1 MFECGNYFYVFA
13 ILVSKWQSNTE
24 DWFQIG
30 SFVWWSNV
38 DDNGYV
44 YDDQYDENNSPM
56 VKIMIT
62 VIMQDHDDQKYAAD
76 CVKCWIVGLTTLDP
90 HPPQR
95 IPPMAAP
102 LSLILPFIIIII
114 NINIIINN

>member
-1 MFECGNYFYVFA
+1 MAMCMM
-13 ILVSKWQSNTE
+13 IQ
-24 DWFQIG
+24 
-30 SFVWWSNV
+30 
-38 DDNGYV
+38 
-44 YDDQYDENNSPM
+44 M

-76 CVKCWIVGLTTLDP
+76 CVKCWIAGLTTLDP

-114 NINIIINN
+114 NINIAIIIITIIKIVLDLRQQRSPSGRWQGGG

>member
-1 MFECGNYFYVFA
+1 
-13 ILVSKWQSNTE
+13 
-24 DWFQIG
+24 
-30 SFVWWSNV
+30 
-38 DDNGYV
+38 
-44 YDDQYDENNSPM
+44 M

-62 VIMQDHDDQKYAAD
+62 VIMQDHDDQKYAVD

-90 HPPQR
+90 HPPQQ

-114 NINIIINN
+114 TIVIIIININIIIIINIIININIAIIIITIIKIVLDLRQQRSPSGRWQGGG

>member
-1 MFECGNYFYVFA
+1 
-13 ILVSKWQSNTE
+13 
-24 DWFQIG
+24 
-30 SFVWWSNV
+30 
-38 DDNGYV
+38 
-44 YDDQYDENNSPM
+44 M

-114 NINIIINN
+114 NINIIFNINIGIIIITIIKIVLDLRQQRSPSGRWQGGG

>member
-1 MFECGNYFYVFA
+1 
-13 ILVSKWQSNTE
+13 
-24 DWFQIG
+24 
-30 SFVWWSNV
+30 
-38 DDNGYV
+38 
-44 YDDQYDENNSPM
+44 M

-114 NINIIINN
+114 NIIIIITINIIININIAIIITTIIKIVLDLRQQRSPSGRWQGGG